1 MKTRDRILH
10 TSLQLFNEFGEPN
23 VTTNHIADEMDI
35 SPGNLYYHFRNKE
48 QIVYLLFEQ
57 FEGRIGEILEA
68 PRNRTPDMEDM
79 WLYMHLVFEIMWKY
93 RFLYRDL
100 NNLLSRDRKLHTHF
114 RRIIERKIRTAV
126 DICGGLVETG
136 VMEASAEEL
145 KALAA
150 NVALVTTFWLNFQG
164 TLVRHG
170 RGAESENIG
179 QGIYQVMSLVVPFL
193 QGEARDLLQH
203 LSRDYLD

>member
-1 MKTRDRILH
+1 
-10 TSLQLFNEFGEPN
+10 
-23 VTTNHIADEMDI
+23 
-35 SPGNLYYHFRNKE
+35 
-48 QIVYLLFEQ
+48 
-57 FEGRIGEILEA
+57 
-68 PRNRTPDMEDM
+68 M
-79 WLYMHLVFEIMWKY
+79 WLYLHLVFEIMWKY

-114 RRIIERKIRTAV
+114 RRIIERKTRTAV

-136 VMEASAEEL
+136 VMEASKEEL
-145 KALAA
+145 KALAT

-170 RGAESENIG
+170 KAGESENIG

-193 QGEARDLLQH
+193 QGDARELLLH
-203 LSRDYLD
+203 LSQDYLD